1 MKKSLLMTLLLTLV
15 STSTWAAK
23 SFYKPNSWTY
33 NSTTQV
39 YTESGVGTW
48 SVKHSKQTDNCI
60 LFWQDGFGD
69 DPKSAP
75 SLNGTSMTFDP
86 DAVLQVAETCY
97 NLNVNTLG
105 FNSSNMMNKY
115 KIIILMNYT
124 DTWTCYGGGY
134 DFTCSALWLNPATV
148 KPAGSALAHE
158 VGHSFHY
165 MCYGEDSN
173 YGATSNVYTGFHEN
187 WSGSQGQAIWET
199 TANWQA
205 LQAYPNEWFTESGM
219 SDVLRITHNYA
230 WSHEWHRYQAYPFL
244 TFLCEKYNDIK
255 TVSDVWKTHR
265 TGSAWDFN
273 EALMQNKGLSAS
285 DLYKLYYDYAAK
297 MATYDFTAPKN
308 YWSSSY
314 VGKFA
319 YNCIKTATNTYQVA
333 YSSCPQSTGFNIVP
347 LTVPSSGTTVSVN
360 FTALAP
366 GSNLLGG
373 DPKQYVNGETQYAT
387 TTATK
392 YNAATYAS
400 RRGFR
405 LGFVAYLRNGTR
417 QYFGGDQVLCT
428 GTGESTTTISCT
440 VPSNTS
446 KLFMIVV
453 PALTSYIRHNWDENV
468 SNDDMWPYRFVIN
481 NTTLGSAA
489 TVTNVQETQEGDT
502 EIRTYTYD
510 VERYTNKGYAGE
522 TINIADMSNALSWL
536 GISDVSSAT
545 TYFING
551 SDGSKVANAMN
562 TYDGWCDATGNA
574 CSWGSSAC
582 LCAKFTPA
590 TSNDLWI
597 CTMPGNDGTSGI
609 TYTATW
615 ALYYESGTTKKQ
627 VNFTFNVTMVDP
639 PAVDLSELTL
649 MNTYSYEITKQVASD
664 YATSSIA
671 VDASLLSDLGVT
683 SLTTPTFACEMP
695 NGDLTTQNDAG
706 AHGFWLNS
714 DGKKCDWGDADS
726 RFYVD
731 IDDTNLL
738 VGQYPGKCVPGT
750 PYYTTLYFMN
760 ESAQKYVKVE
770 LNLNITPL
778 QLSDFTVVKSYDFSL
793 TTDSVK
799 LDFTTDSLALDV
811 ADIQT
816 ALGLTTLDNTK
827 FYATRGVGEITAAY
841 TANNGYYL
849 NSEGYSVAYAEETAR
864 FFVET
869 DRTKLTLGQK
879 PGVCAA
885 GDTYTTTLYLGDE
898 ATSKL
903 VALNIT
909 YIIPGKHITL
919 RDTDTEY
926 NYHAG
931 QYNVSVVRN
940 LPAGRW
946 LTFCAP
952 FNIDK
957 AQQTA
962 MGIAEARELVGFDI
976 VNGELV
982 LQFDSISDGGAKDEI
997 IREFKPCIIR
1007 MAEAKDSITMERTHY
1022 DALKTPTL
1030 TVTSQDGT
1038 KSVTMTGT
1046 FIQTDVPEDAYYLQN
1061 GELRHHTG
1069 ADGTTVINGW
1079 RAYFTLS
1086 GITFGTKRLGD
1097 LNGDNQNTLSDLT
1110 QLVNI
1115 VNGDVSDYDHKVA
1128 NVNGDGDVNSNDITA
1143 QVNIIL
1149 GKAQAENV
1157 QCGIEAICV
1166 GQSVFASGSDDNDG
1180 SGTPE

>member
-1 MKKSLLMTLLLTLV
+1 MTLLLSLM
-15 STSTWAAK
+15 SSSIWAAK
-23 SFYKPNSWTY
+23 SFYQPNSWTY
-33 NSTTQV
+33 NSSTQV

-48 SVKHSKQTDNCI
+48 SVKHSKETDNCI

-97 NLNVNTLG
+97 NLNVNSLG

-273 EALMQNKGLSAS
+273 EALMQNKSLSAN

-297 MATYDFTAPKN
+297 MATYDFTAPRN

-468 SNDDMWPYRFVIN
+468 GNDDMWPYRFVIN

-489 TVTNVQETQEGDT
+489 TVTNVQETTEGDT
-502 EIRTYTYD
+502 EVRTYTYE
-510 VERYTNKGYAGE
+510 VERYTGKGYEGQ
-522 TINIADMSNALSWL
+522 TVNIADLSNALSWL

-551 SDGSKVANAMN
+551 SDGSKIANAMSS
-562 TYDGWCDATGNA
+562 YDGWCDANGNA
-574 CSWGSSAC
+574 CSWGASAY
-582 LCAKFTPA
+582 LCAKFTPE
-590 TSNDLWI
+590 TSSDLWL
-597 CTMPGNDGTSGI
+597 CTYPGNDVTPDV

-615 ALYYESGTTKKQ
+615 ALYYESGSTKKQ
-627 VNFTFNVTMVDP
+627 VNFTFNVNMVNP
-639 PAVDLSELTL
+639 PAVDLNEFTL
-649 MNTYSYEITKQVASD
+649 MNTYT
-664 YATSSIA
+664 YATTMKAASSYDTTPVA
-671 VDASLLSDLGVT
+671 VDAALLTDLGLTALT
-683 SLTTPTFACEMP
+683 SATFACEMP
-695 NGDLTTQNDAG
+695 NGELTTQNDAG
-706 AHGFWLNS
+706 THGFWLNS
-714 DGKKCDWGDADS
+714 EGRKIGWSDADS

-731 IDDTNLL
+731 IDEANIY
-738 VGQYPGKCVPGT
+738 VGQYPGKCEPGT
-750 PYYTTLYFMN
+750 PYMTTLYFMN
-760 ESAQKYVKVE
+760 EAAQKYVKVE
-770 LNLNITPL
+770 FTLNITPL
-778 QLSDFTVVKSYDFSL
+778 QLSDFTIVKTYDFSL

-799 LDFTTDSLALDV
+799 LDYSTDALTLDV
-811 ADIQT
+811 SDIQT

-841 TANNGYYL
+841 TANSGYYL
-849 NSEGYSVAYAEETAR
+849 NSDGYPVAYAEDGAR

-869 DRTKLTLGQK
+869 DRTQLTIGQK
-879 PGVCAA
+879 PGVCGA

-909 YIIPGKHITL
+909 YNIKSQHISL
-919 RDTDTEY
+919 KDTDTEY
-926 NYHAG
+926 NYHPG
-931 QYNVSVVRN
+931 QSSVSLVRS

-957 AQQTA
+957 AQQTE

-982 LQFDSISDGGAKDEI
+982 LQFDSISDGGPKDEV

-1007 MAEAKDSITMERTHY
+1007 MAEGRDSIYMERTYY
-1022 DALKTPTL
+1022 DDLKTPTL

-1046 FIQTDVPEDAYYLQN
+1046 FIQTDVPENAYYLQN
-1061 GELRHHTG
+1061 GELRRHTG

-1086 GITFGTKRLGD
+1086 GISFGTKRLGD

-1110 QLVNI
+1110 RLVNI

-1149 GKAQAENV
+1149 GKAQAGNV

-1166 GQSVFASGSDDNDG
+1166 GQSAFASGADDNDG

>member
-1 MKKSLLMTLLLTLV
+1 MTLLLSLM
-15 STSTWAAK
+15 SSSIWAAK

-33 NSTTQV
+33 NSSTQV

-48 SVKHSKQTDNCI
+48 SVKHSKETDNCI

-69 DPKSAP
+69 NPKSAP

-97 NLNVNTLG
+97 ALNVNTLG
-105 FNSSNMMNKY
+105 FDSSNMKNKY

-205 LQAYPNEWFTESGM
+205 LQAYPDEWFTESGM

-273 EALMQNKGLSAS
+273 EALMQNKSLSAS

-297 MATYDFTAPKN
+297 MATYDFTAPRS

-392 YNAATYAS
+392 YNSATYAS

-468 SNDDMWPYRFVIN
+468 GNDDMWPYRFVIN

-489 TVTNVQETQEGDT
+489 TVTNVQETTEGDT
-502 EIRTYTYD
+502 EVRTYTYE
-510 VERYTNKGYAGE
+510 VERYTGKGYEGQ
-522 TINIADMSNALSWL
+522 TVNIADLSNALSWL

-551 SDGSKVANAMN
+551 SDGSKVANAMSS
-562 TYDGWCDATGNA
+562 YDGWCDANGNA
-574 CSWGSSAC
+574 CSWGASAY
-582 LCAKFTPA
+582 LCAKFTPE
-590 TSNDLWI
+590 TSSDLWL
-597 CTMPGNDGTSGI
+597 CTYPGNDVTPDV

-615 ALYYESGTTKKQ
+615 ALYYESGSTKKQ
-627 VNFTFNVTMVDP
+627 VNFTFNVNMVNP
-639 PAVDLSELTL
+639 PAVDLNEFTL
-649 MNTYSYEITKQVASD
+649 MNTYT
-664 YATSSIA
+664 YATTMKAASSYDTTPVA
-671 VDASLLSDLGVT
+671 VDAALLTDLGLTALT
-683 SLTTPTFACEMP
+683 SATFACEMP
-695 NGDLTTQNDAG
+695 NGELTTQNDAG

-714 DGKKCDWGDADS
+714 EGRKIGWSDADS

-731 IDDTNLL
+731 IDEANIY
-738 VGQYPGKCVPGT
+738 VGQYPGKCEPGT
-750 PYYTTLYFMN
+750 PYMTTLYFMN
-760 ESAQKYVKVE
+760 EAAQKYVKVE
-770 LNLNITPL
+770 FTLNITPL
-778 QLSDFTVVKSYDFSL
+778 QLSDFTIVKTYDFSL

-799 LDFTTDSLALDV
+799 LDYSTDALTLDV
-811 ADIQT
+811 SDIQT

-841 TANNGYYL
+841 TANSGYYL
-849 NSEGYSVAYAEETAR
+849 NSDGYPVAYAEDGAR

-869 DRTKLTLGQK
+869 DRTQLTIGQK
-879 PGVCAA
+879 PGVCGA

-909 YIIPGKHITL
+909 YNIKSQHISL
-919 RDTDTEY
+919 KDTDTEY
-926 NYHAG
+926 NYHPG
-931 QYNVSVVRN
+931 QSSVSLVRL

-957 AQQTA
+957 AQQTE

-982 LQFDSISDGGAKDEI
+982 LQFDSISDGGPKDEV

-1007 MAEAKDSITMERTHY
+1007 MAEGRDSIYMERTYY
-1022 DALKTPTL
+1022 DDLKTPTL

-1046 FIQTDVPEDAYYLQN
+1046 FIQTDVPENAYYLQN
-1061 GELRHHTG
+1061 GELRRHTG
-1069 ADGTTVINGW
+1069 ANGTTVINGW

-1086 GITFGTKRLGD
+1086 GISFGTKRLGD

-1149 GKAQAENV
+1149 GKAQAGNV

-1166 GQSVFASGSDDNDG
+1166 GQSAFASGADDNDG